1 MVVTYLLTSAFY
13 KYSHDTLISMTTL
26 QSIILGIVEGVTEFL
41 PISSTGHMILV
52 AHFMEIKDSV
62 TLATFE
68 IIVQVGAILAVVVSY
83 HKKLLNIE
91 VWKKLIVAFIPTGI
105 VGVVIFPYI
114 KHLLSSPVLVAVMLV
129 IGGIVILFVEK
140 RYKQQTEEEHAVEI
154 TQISYK
160 TAAILGV
167 FQAIA
172 IIPGVSRSGAVII
185 GGLLQRISRKVLIEF
200 TFLLAVPTMFVAT
213 LYTLVKK
220 HNELSMSSVSPII
233 IGTIISFTV
242 AFCIIRFALT
252 YLRKHSFNIFG
263 WYRIVVGIILLIVLW

>member
-1 MVVTYLLTSAFY
+1 M
-13 KYSHDTLISMTTL
+13 SMTTL

-52 AHFMEIKDSV
+52 AHFMEIKDSL

-172 IIPGVSRSGAVII
+172 IIPGVSRSGVVII